1 MPKSQSRIPPGF
13 PNEHRLGD
21 ALLFRELLGNLGR
34 STFARH
40 LQLGLIPAPDKRVG
54 PLSRWFETTMAA
66 TIAALP
72 TQRPQKRP
80 PRNRAP
86 GEEQAAA

>member
-1 MPKSQSRIPPGF
+1 MPKFQSRIPPGF
-13 PNEHRLGD
+13 PQEHRLGD

-40 LQLGLIPAPDKRVG
+40 LQLGLIPKADKRIG

-72 TQRPQKRP
+72 SERSSKLRPAKSLQDEE
-80 PRNRAP
+80 RAV
-86 GEEQAAA
+86 A